1 MEMDAEQILKK
12 AEFINRQLEILEKRT
27 TSFNSISDSLKPEQA
42 EGLSEIKRECE
53 KLILEYG
60 SFLKDAFNIIAS
72 LDNPVYSNLLFLKY
86 HEGRSFSEIAKILN
100 YSYRQILRIHK
111 NAVLDFRQK
120 YESKYH
126 VK

>member
-1 MEMDAEQILKK
+1 MDAEQILKK
-12 AEFINRQLEILEKRT
+12 AELINGQLDILEKRIK
-27 TSFNSISDSLKPEQA
+27 SFNSISDSLKPEQA
-42 EGLSEIKRECE
+42 EGLSELKSEVER
-53 KLILEYG
+53 LIIEYS
-60 SFLKDAFNIIAS
+60 SFLKAAFNIIAS

-86 HEGRSFSEIAKILN
+86 HEGRSFYEIAKILN